1 MPTNDDTDVEV
12 TETVQFTVEGVA
24 ATGSILDND
33 NDKPTIVSV
42 EPGAPGSTGDA
53 VVEGNAL
60 IFTVTLSEKTLSPF
74 SYTFTLGGGT
84 ASAIKDY
91 SSLDFSAGV
100 TNNDDGTITV
110 AAGITSFTAT
120 LPTNDDTDVEATE
133 TVQFTVEG
141 IAATGSIL
149 DNDHA
154 AVMVSIVATEFSGS
168 EGGLP
173 NWALGT
179 YAGADTLTLST
190 RSGPGE
196 NPSSV
201 GTAEADTITTDF
213 YMDNSMFDT
222 GVGAD
227 TVTFTSGAA
236 FSGSATNAH
245 LYTGGGAETLTIT
258 FTLINSIV
266 DTGTEGSANDADTVT
281 LVNIEAGTVLLTRSS
296 NDTITVKNATDSAVF
311 SGEGND
317 TVTVINMNASVLNA
331 GSGLNILALQTV
343 VNDSCVVTGDDR
355 DIIRGSA
362 GAVEVLENSSINA
375 GNGNNNIDINEVRG
389 TSTIITGDGNDI
401 VALTLVKSGF
411 DGNVT
416 LGSGND
422 KLTMSVGGTLGAN
435 AMFDGGSVLGADSLT
450 LTGITKLQW
459 DAGIKNQFVN
469 FETVTLNGSAVPS
482 GDLVFTGTSAV
493 IALHTHGCDIEDWM
507 STGVVFTVSR
517 DLDNGKDSTVK
528 FTLGAIAGSELEA
541 VDIAKIII
549 TDATGLVEITGLTE
563 IKNFLT
569 NGQDVKLSG
578 SADATVMLMPVS
590 DSLIENIE
598 AFSGN
603 VEAVVNGNASI
614 SGTGT
619 DFANFRDTLDGGET
633 DKMLIGDSSNDI
645 LSGGNGDDFIF
656 GGLGDDKMTGGIGID
671 SFVFGENKGIE
682 TDTIVDFNVLQGD
695 KLDLSDLL
703 TGENPGNL
711 DNYLSFLQDGKGTL
725 INVKASGSGSVDHV
739 IKLENLDLTNDSKN
753 SDTDIINNL
762 LANNLIID

>member
-1 MPTNDDTDVEV
+1 MVIEVGGLGVADDSVVEGNSLNFTVTLSEPTLSVVTYDFTLGQGASTAKANLDYTTLTFGAGVLDNGDGTITVDAGVSAFGATLLTINDSEVEAI
-12 TETVQFTVEGVA
+12 ETVEFTIDTA
-24 ATGSILDND
+24 TATGSILDND
-33 NDKPTIVSV
+33 
-42 EPGAPGSTGDA
+42 
-53 VVEGNAL
+53 
-60 IFTVTLSEKTLSPF
+60 
-74 SYTFTLGGGT
+74 
-84 ASAIKDY
+84 
-91 SSLDFSAGV
+91 
-100 TNNDDGTITV
+100 
-110 AAGITSFTAT
+110 
-120 LPTNDDTDVEATE
+120 
-133 TVQFTVEG
+133 Q
-141 IAATGSIL
+141 
-149 DNDHA
+149 A

-190 RSGPGE
+190 RSGPGV

-416 LGSGND
+416 LGSGID

-563 IKNFLT
+563 IQNFLT

-682 TDTIVDFNVLQGD
+682 TDTIVDFNVLQED